1 MARVLELRPT
11 NIASH
16 GCIAVAALH
25 ARLDWL
31 IDRLSASRSSLV
43 AALATDFKYLIAQPL
58 KRGIRRSRDAGKI
71 IDGKAAHRDRRLE
84 YRKIELLGK
93 MVSDSLCG
101 ERNEIAVRHNQR
113 CGKEVRDHRD
123 DPSFESELR
132 QMLICPTG
140 IFSSR

>member
-1 MARVLELRPT
+1 APADRARWPDARPR
-11 NIASH
+11 NIF
-16 GCIAVAALH
+16 
-25 ARLDWL
+25 DWL
-31 IDRLSASRSSLV
+31 IDQLSDFQIEFGAV
-43 AALATDFKYLIAQPL
+43 VATDFKYLIAQPL
-58 KRGIRRSRDAGKI
+58 KRGFRRSRDAGKI

-84 YRKIELLGK
+84 YREIELLGK

-101 ERNEIAVRHNQR
+101 ERNEIAVRHNQW